1 MMIFESFNDDVEFHL
16 DHLVDDGF
24 TVQKS
29 EDYVRI
35 FKPISDEIYS
45 YSNLKPFNFDL
56 ISDDVYRY
64 LSFVTNSEYSID
76 CIYVI
81 YKVYGETKRQMIDDI
96 SSLENKM
103 IMAIVI
109 CVK

>member
-16 DHLVDDGF
+16 EHLVDDGF

-35 FKPISDEIYS
+35 FKPISQEIYS
-45 YSNLKPFNFDL
+45 YSNLNPFNFDL
-56 ISDDVYRY
+56 ISDEVYRY
-64 LSFVTNSEYSID
+64 LSFVGNSEYSID

-81 YKVYGETKRQMIDDI
+81 YKVSGETKRQMIDDI